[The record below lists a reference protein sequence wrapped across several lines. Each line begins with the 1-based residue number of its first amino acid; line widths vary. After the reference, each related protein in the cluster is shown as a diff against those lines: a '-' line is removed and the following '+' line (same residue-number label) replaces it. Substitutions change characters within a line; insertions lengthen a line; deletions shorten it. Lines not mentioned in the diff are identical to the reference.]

1 MNLYVIIKNLLNEL
15 AQLYNDLNKEMN
27 FRRKY
32 NNLTQKI
39 MKFSEFYLI
48 FQRLSFCLKY
58 KDKKL
63 II

>member
-48 FQRLSFCLKY
+48 FQRLFSYLKY
-58 KDKKL
+58 
-63 II
+63 